1 MYVWKKKEEREG
13 KEEQEGRHREG
24 EEKGNQKGILT
35 MRNIFV
41 HEKSISKILYIY
53 Q

>member
-1 MYVWKKKEEREG
+1 MWKKKEEREG

-24 EEKGNQKGILT
+24 EEKGNQKGLFR
-35 MRNIFV
+35 MRNILV
-41 HEKSISKILYIY
+41 HEKNISKIVYIY